1 MGRTA
6 NRNSS
11 SGSNVRHGDER
22 TVERQAA
29 PITIDTA
36 MIMRRASMDAS
47 AVSATT
53 PGNVGVQGGRMTKLT
68 HYGRMRS
75 VTARALRLADPR
87 AAAAALQTA
96 AATTASHQRTAV
108 MGEDL
113 TAGEE
118 LLGRMRTRS
127 RRFVRRRVST
137 GSVPTGLSRPA
148 SGEWAGGIATRMSL
162 DTTAAAMGV
171 APASADSPLNVAITP
186 GPILAAAPESSIG
199 IPMPGFFLDAA
210 SDEWSGGHS
219 FRQRLRFPDETVTV
233 PASLT
238 KRVHYE
244 VSYDYPKNAIS
255 TARYNV
261 VTFLPAQFAA
271 QFSKVANVYF
281 LFIAAL
287 QQVPGWST
295 TGRWSTVLPLC
306 IFVSL
311 SIAHEGFD
319 DLRRHRMDHAENAQR
334 TRVLKVK
341 VHDQDHVAFNFRGL
355 RHRGSQSIHSFRMR
369 SSQSIHDIGR
379 STVAKARRWSG
390 AVIGAGASIRHAIGS
405 RIDDSRRK
413 KREQEDSDDDDE
425 AIADAPAGD
434 RVSHDDSGSDNEALV
449 AGATLA
455 ESLLRRRIGR
465 GVASLR
471 SWRSSGPG
479 SPAMPHTPKPG
490 VSSPLAG
497 ACEID
502 VIASPAEKGVGP
514 TVAFNDVVE
523 EVPAADSAAVNPLPS
538 NMSCRWKRK
547 RWENVQVGDLLMI
560 SKDDWIPADCIVV
573 ASSGFDGT
581 CFVETAALDG
591 ETTLKQKQALDATN
605 AEIQTPEQ
613 LAAFNA
619 FTYVEPPSPELYT
632 FEGFMEIGGRRFP
645 LTPNQ
650 LLLRGSVLR
659 NTAYVYAQVVY
670 AGEHTRLRLN
680 ATRNVRTKAPQTQ
693 RITNRIVVLVFLL
706 LLVLCLIF
714 SALGIHWH
722 HVNHSQHWYL
732 AGSHMPATALIFGY
746 IVMMNALIPISL
758 YVTLEA
764 VKIFQCWFIQQDVS
778 MYHAESDSRAE
789 ARTTAINEDLGMVRY
804 VFSDKTGTLTE
815 NIMKLR
821 AVMVAGFSYL
831 HMDLDRL
838 QATNVVA
845 NESVATD
852 ERNSS
857 RLSFMRPPS
866 SAAGNGLQSPTL
878 RRTQMA
884 AAPTNLFHRRQ
895 QSLPASAPIFQG
907 LGTPIAGARTL
918 QQLAVTNRAAA
929 GTSAGRR
936 SPFGHSRGLS
946 SAAAAAVP
954 PPSSSLRFSP
964 ARLEESLAAD
974 DDADADA
981 DPDLVDTTGNGPE
994 AHTPAADDAPVSD
1007 LQALPSSRTIM
1018 DGLSPPTDV
1027 FRSRAEW
1034 FLRCLAL
1041 CHTVQPDRD
1050 PLTGRITGYQATSP
1064 DEKALVAAA
1073 AELGYVM
1080 NNRAGPL
1087 VQLRVVAS
1095 ERMRDFSESL
1105 ANEILFNS
1113 APPPSAAKKAENESF
1128 DRGVPAPDP
1137 TDRLGNY
1144 EVLDV
1149 LEFSSARKRMSVIY
1163 RCPDG
1168 RIVMMSKGADSA
1180 LWPRLANLES
1190 IRSDPAD
1197 VSFIPRP
1204 PPPAMA
1210 HEGPL
1215 PALRRK
1221 LSHPSAAYLH
1231 SRNSSVASQAD
1242 FVRSMAT
1249 PDTGTPFAGEPLVP
1263 LSPSGLAHPQRVAS
1277 RLGHRGGPAYDD
1289 DDGGSE
1295 HGNSQHPYYSPL
1307 TGGAD
1312 DSDYDMGGTADD
1324 ELGQMP
1330 LPSPLILPAYASPRS
1345 PFRQVARQQHRRL
1358 MSDSQ
1363 FSAFSEASSF
1373 GDTQGHIEM
1382 PPSFSTPSREEEEWA
1397 RGRALEALHQFST
1410 EGLRTLV
1417 YAHREVP
1424 ADYYESWHQ
1433 RHLAASTAL
1442 VSRQQQVEAVCEEIE
1457 RDLMLS
1463 GISAIEDRLQA
1474 GVPETIF
1481 KLRRAGIRVWML
1493 TGDKV
1498 ETAINIGKSCRLI
1511 DTEVVEQTKLDMAL
1525 ASGQSG
1531 KMTLLVMQSMT
1542 DYDAL
1547 NRLIT
1552 EALDVARSL
1561 VLSVDERFERLTRRQ
1576 RLARGFK
1583 RFGNMFDP
1591 RRLRYRKDHECGTV
1605 AGGDCPEPAGQQAK
1619 SEGYPDDKGR
1629 GDHPSLTSSS
1639 IAAATSAVG
1648 NVYHG
1653 APPTEIEWADTV
1665 GCATPTTLGVGA
1677 RPDTTGASP
1686 IHPTCP
1692 VIERASSAAT
1702 TSVSHEKLPA
1712 NSPAQPPPLE
1722 GSSSS
1727 SSSMRTRG
1735 VDEKPSGPGE
1745 ALPPAVGNGGASLAV
1760 VIDGETL
1767 ATLEEHADKGV
1778 LDRFLTLGTLC
1789 DAVICSRVSPS
1800 QKALIVHNMRVR
1812 CEGGGTNSSARKS
1825 WWRRCLNP
1833 MRDLFTHDNDKYMV
1847 TLAIGDG
1854 GNDIAMIQEAHV
1866 GIGIAGQEGLQASRA
1881 ADFSIGQFRFLQK
1894 LLLVHG
1900 RWSYV
1905 RVSMF
1910 IMGTFYKCMAFYATQ
1925 LIFQFYTGFS
1935 GTSLFESWTLSMYNT
1950 LFSIL
1955 PVLVVGIFEQDL
1967 QPETLLAY
1975 PELYRDMGP
1984 RNHLF
1989 TVPLFLWRVV
1999 FIGIVHAVTAAFFPF
2014 AANLALGAH
2023 SSSNDLYI
2031 TGFVVYSIMVLIVT
2045 FKIAYIDVR
2054 RWVIFSHLSVILTL
2068 AVWFGWNGVLNHVYP
2083 QSPGSGYNVLG
2094 VFHLLMKEG
2103 AFWFEWIIFV
2113 AIALCLNVLIKT
2125 VYSVRDPV
2133 EHRIMTWVAC
2143 ERRQESAKHKMERRQ
2158 WFSNLGARN
2167 PIRSIG
2173 LMVGRNTGG
2182 RPRSHS
2188 E

>member
-1 MGRTA
+1 
-6 NRNSS
+6 
-11 SGSNVRHGDER
+11 
-22 TVERQAA
+22 
-29 PITIDTA
+29 
-36 MIMRRASMDAS
+36 
-47 AVSATT
+47 
-53 PGNVGVQGGRMTKLT
+53 
-68 HYGRMRS
+68 
-75 VTARALRLADPR
+75 
-87 AAAAALQTA
+87 
-96 AATTASHQRTAV
+96 
-108 MGEDL
+108 
-113 TAGEE
+113 
-118 LLGRMRTRS
+118 
-127 RRFVRRRVST
+127 
-137 GSVPTGLSRPA
+137 
-148 SGEWAGGIATRMSL
+148 
-162 DTTAAAMGV
+162 
-171 APASADSPLNVAITP
+171 
-186 GPILAAAPESSIG
+186 
-199 IPMPGFFLDAA
+199 
-210 SDEWSGGHS
+210 
-219 FRQRLRFPDETVTV
+219 
-233 PASLT
+233 
-238 KRVHYE
+238 
-244 VSYDYPKNAIS
+244 
-255 TARYNV
+255 
-261 VTFLPAQFAA
+261 
-271 QFSKVANVYF
+271 
-281 LFIAAL
+281 
-287 QQVPGWST
+287 
-295 TGRWSTVLPLC
+295 
-306 IFVSL
+306 
-311 SIAHEGFD
+311 
-319 DLRRHRMDHAENAQR
+319 
-334 TRVLKVK
+334 
-341 VHDQDHVAFNFRGL
+341 
-355 RHRGSQSIHSFRMR
+355 
-369 SSQSIHDIGR
+369 
-379 STVAKARRWSG
+379 
-390 AVIGAGASIRHAIGS
+390 
-405 RIDDSRRK
+405 
-413 KREQEDSDDDDE
+413 
-425 AIADAPAGD
+425 
-434 RVSHDDSGSDNEALV
+434 
-449 AGATLA
+449 
-455 ESLLRRRIGR
+455 
-465 GVASLR
+465 
-471 SWRSSGPG
+471 
-479 SPAMPHTPKPG
+479 
-490 VSSPLAG
+490 
-497 ACEID
+497 
-502 VIASPAEKGVGP
+502 
-514 TVAFNDVVE
+514 
-523 EVPAADSAAVNPLPS
+523 
-538 NMSCRWKRK
+538 
-547 RWENVQVGDLLMI
+547 
-560 SKDDWIPADCIVV
+560 
-573 ASSGFDGT
+573 
-581 CFVETAALDG
+581 
-591 ETTLKQKQALDATN
+591 
-605 AEIQTPEQ
+605 
-613 LAAFNA
+613 
-619 FTYVEPPSPELYT
+619 
-632 FEGFMEIGGRRFP
+632 
-645 LTPNQ
+645 
-650 LLLRGSVLR
+650 
-659 NTAYVYAQVVY
+659 
-670 AGEHTRLRLN
+670 
-680 ATRNVRTKAPQTQ
+680 
-693 RITNRIVVLVFLL
+693 
-706 LLVLCLIF
+706 
-714 SALGIHWH
+714 
-722 HVNHSQHWYL
+722 
-732 AGSHMPATALIFGY
+732 
-746 IVMMNALIPISL
+746 
-758 YVTLEA
+758 
-764 VKIFQCWFIQQDVS
+764 
-778 MYHAESDSRAE
+778 
-789 ARTTAINEDLGMVRY
+789 
-804 VFSDKTGTLTE
+804 
-815 NIMKLR
+815 
-821 AVMVAGFSYL
+821 
-831 HMDLDRL
+831 
-838 QATNVVA
+838 
-845 NESVATD
+845 
-852 ERNSS
+852 
-857 RLSFMRPPS
+857 
-866 SAAGNGLQSPTL
+866 
-878 RRTQMA
+878 
-884 AAPTNLFHRRQ
+884 
-895 QSLPASAPIFQG
+895 
-907 LGTPIAGARTL
+907 
-918 QQLAVTNRAAA
+918 
-929 GTSAGRR
+929 
-936 SPFGHSRGLS
+936 
-946 SAAAAAVP
+946 
-954 PPSSSLRFSP
+954 
-964 ARLEESLAAD
+964 
-974 DDADADA
+974 
-981 DPDLVDTTGNGPE
+981 
-994 AHTPAADDAPVSD
+994 
-1007 LQALPSSRTIM
+1007 
-1018 DGLSPPTDV
+1018 
-1027 FRSRAEW
+1027 
-1034 FLRCLAL
+1034 
-1041 CHTVQPDRD
+1041 
-1050 PLTGRITGYQATSP
+1050 
-1064 DEKALVAAA
+1064 
-1073 AELGYVM
+1073 
-1080 NNRAGPL
+1080 
-1087 VQLRVVAS
+1087 
-1095 ERMRDFSESL
+1095 
-1105 ANEILFNS
+1105 
-1113 APPPSAAKKAENESF
+1113 
-1128 DRGVPAPDP
+1128 
-1137 TDRLGNY
+1137 
-1144 EVLDV
+1144 
-1149 LEFSSARKRMSVIY
+1149 
-1163 RCPDG
+1163 
-1168 RIVMMSKGADSA
+1168 
-1180 LWPRLANLES
+1180 
-1190 IRSDPAD
+1190 
-1197 VSFIPRP
+1197 
-1204 PPPAMA
+1204 
-1210 HEGPL
+1210 
-1215 PALRRK
+1215 
-1221 LSHPSAAYLH
+1221 
-1231 SRNSSVASQAD
+1231 
-1242 FVRSMAT
+1242 
-1249 PDTGTPFAGEPLVP
+1249 
-1263 LSPSGLAHPQRVAS
+1263 
-1277 RLGHRGGPAYDD
+1277 
-1289 DDGGSE
+1289 
-1295 HGNSQHPYYSPL
+1295 
-1307 TGGAD
+1307 
-1312 DSDYDMGGTADD
+1312 
-1324 ELGQMP
+1324 
-1330 LPSPLILPAYASPRS
+1330 
-1345 PFRQVARQQHRRL
+1345 
-1358 MSDSQ
+1358 
-1363 FSAFSEASSF
+1363 
-1373 GDTQGHIEM
+1373 
-1382 PPSFSTPSREEEEWA
+1382 
-1397 RGRALEALHQFST
+1397 
-1410 EGLRTLV
+1410 
-1417 YAHREVP
+1417 
-1424 ADYYESWHQ
+1424 
-1433 RHLAASTAL
+1433 
-1442 VSRQQQVEAVCEEIE
+1442 QVEAVCEEIE

-1561 VLSVDERFERLTRRQ
+1561 VLSVDERFERLTKRQ

-1605 AGGDCPEPAGQQAK
+1605 AGSDCPEPAGQQAK

-1812 CEGGGTNSSARKS
+1812 CEGGDTNSSARKS
-1825 WWRRCLNP
+1825 WWCRCLNP
-1833 MRDLFTHDNDKYMV
+1833 VRDLFTHDNDKYMV

-2158 WFSNLGARN
+2158 WLSNLGARN